1 MLSYAKSD
9 VIILCFSA
17 IDRLSYERIRLL
29 WIPEI
34 RRTVK
39 KKVPIFLVAT
49 HKDLKSEGY
58 VRRCTRVVSK
68 EEGEE
73 LAEEINAD
81 GFFETSTTDSCC
93 VKKIIECAI
102 TAVHYNRTRYLQTL
116 KNVFFK

>member
-17 IDRLSYERIRLL
+17 IDRLSYERISLL

-116 KNVFFK
+116 KNVFSK